1 MILSDL
7 LTLLARLPLM
17 IDQTHDFGS
26 FCMAAASWWC
36 TCHGGG
42 ATSLLHGGQ
51 EKKKKERK
59 QKEKETRVPS
69 SFSVEIH
76 GSSTLSY

>member
-1 MILSDL
+1 MVEEQPPYFME
-7 LTLLARLPLM
+7 ARK
-17 IDQTHDFGS
+17 
-26 FCMAAASWWC
+26 
-36 TCHGGG
+36 
-42 ATSLLHGGQ
+42 
-51 EKKKKERK
+51 KKKKERK